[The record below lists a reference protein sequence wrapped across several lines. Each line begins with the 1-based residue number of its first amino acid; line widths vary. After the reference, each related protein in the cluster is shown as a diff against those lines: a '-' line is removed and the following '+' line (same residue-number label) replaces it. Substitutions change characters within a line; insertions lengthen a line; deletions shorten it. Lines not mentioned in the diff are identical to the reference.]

1 MIGITTPNDSR
12 SQSKHFRVSRR
23 RNRILF
29 HQVLKVYYVKMVTF
43 EVTERPLIQEIAY
56 EAIDQATPEE
66 IREEWRLQR
75 IDLSVGSEFDP
86 LKAKRAAAAIK
97 RLLAKRGDQQAKVNS
112 MVERRSPTNVSIVFK
127 VEE

>member
-1 MIGITTPNDSR
+1 
-12 SQSKHFRVSRR
+12 
-23 RNRILF
+23 LF
-29 HQVLKVYYVKMVTF
+29 HQVLKVYYAKMVTF
-43 EVTERPLIQEIAY
+43 EVTERPLIVEIAY

>member
-12 SQSKHFRVSRR
+12 SQSKHFRFPRR
-23 RNRILF
+23 RNQILF
-29 HQVLKVYYVKMVTF
+29 HQVLKVYYAKMVTF

-75 IDLSVGSEFDP
+75 IDLSVGQN
-86 LKAKRAAAAIK
+86 LI
-97 RLLAKRGDQQAKVNS
+97 L
-112 MVERRSPTNVSIVFK
+112 
-127 VEE
+127 